1 MPQREKGRFVIQFA
15 TQKSQAPKALE
26 AAEAVL
32 RRFIAE
38 GPTEAELQQAKDNII
53 GSFPLRFDTNQKLLG
68 YLGMIGLYDLP
79 SDWME
84 QYPKKIEAL
93 TVDDVKKAWQR
104 RVKPENLNTVVVG
117 G

>member
-1 MPQREKGRFVIQFA
+1 
-15 TQKSQAPKALE
+15 
-26 AAEAVL
+26 
-32 RRFIAE
+32 
-38 GPTEAELQQAKDNII
+38 
-53 GSFPLRFDTNQKLLG
+53 
-68 YLGMIGLYDLP
+68 MIGLYDLP